1 MPKTI
6 TLSQQ
11 EWKDLAE
18 RIGIMGQIFQQLLT
32 ARNQDGMG
40 ALDAQDCA
48 ADIICAMA
56 AINYV
61 AYNAADKCIF
71 VGV

>member
-1 MPKTI
+1 MAKAM
-6 TLSQQ
+6 TLSPQ

-18 RIGIMGQIFQQLLT
+18 RIGIIGQGVQRILT
-32 ARNQDGMG
+32 LSDRDGMG
-40 ALDAQDCA
+40 SQDAQDVA

-61 AYNAADKCIF
+61 ALNAADKCVF

>member
-1 MPKTI
+1 MAQTM
-6 TLSQQ
+6 TLTPQ
-11 EWKDLAE
+11 EWIDLAE
-18 RIGIMGQIFQQLLT
+18 RIGVLGVMMQKILAFQ
-32 ARNQDGMG
+32 NNDGMG
-40 ALDAQDCA
+40 VQDAQDCA

-61 AYNAADKCIF
+61 ALNAADKCIF

>member
-1 MPKTI
+1 MAQAM
-6 TLSQQ
+6 TLSPQ

-18 RIGIMGQIFQQLLT
+18 RIGILGTMMQKILVAQ
-32 ARNQDGMG
+32 NNDGMG
-40 ALDAQDCA
+40 AQDAQDCA

-61 AYNAADKCIF
+61 ALNAADKCIF

>member
-1 MPKTI
+1 MAQAM
-6 TLSQQ
+6 TLSPQ
-11 EWKDLAE
+11 EWKELAD
-18 RIGIMGQIFQQLLT
+18 RIKILGVMMQKILIAQ
-32 ARNQDGMG
+32 NNDGMG
-40 ALDAQDCA
+40 VEDAQDCA

-61 AYNAADKCIF
+61 ALNAADKCVF

>member
-1 MPKTI
+1 MAQTL
-6 TLSQQ
+6 TLSPQ

-18 RIGIMGQIFQQLLT
+18 RIGTLGTMMQKILVMQ
-32 ARNQDGMG
+32 NNDGMG
-40 ALDAQDCA
+40 ARDAQDCA

-61 AYNAADKCIF
+61 AFNAADKCIF
-71 VGV
+71 VEV

>member
-1 MPKTI
+1 MAKTM
-6 TLSQQ
+6 TLSPQ
-11 EWKDLAE
+11 EWKDLAD
-18 RIGIMGQIFQQLLT
+18 RIGTMGQIFQRILIAQ
-32 ARNQDGMG
+32 NQDGMG

-48 ADIICAMA
+48 ADIICALA

-61 AYNAADKCIF
+61 ALNAADKCIF